1 MEKRACMNV
10 YDFDGTLYRGES
22 SFHFAR
28 FCLLKKPK
36 VYLFFQKII
45 SLYRK
50 HKKNVLSL
58 EETNALFKKI
68 LDTVLVTDEDLE
80 MFVQT
85 FWKKYEKNLNWPLI
99 HTMKEDDV
107 ILSAGPDFLLKNSPL
122 KDKNIICSQIDL
134 KNKKILFFCYG
145 ENKRMQFQK
154 TYKGKIIEK
163 FYTDSYSDYPLMTL
177 AHQVYFVKNGVG
189 LGKEIKIEEKKE
201 DLCK

>member
-1 MEKRACMNV
+1 MNV
-10 YDFDGTLYRGES
+10 YDFDGTLYKGES

-28 FCLLKKPK
+28 FCLLRKPK
-36 VYLFFQKII
+36 VLLFFPKIV

-50 HKKNVLSL
+50 HKRNELSL
-58 EETNALFKKI
+58 EEANDLFKKI

-80 MFVQT
+80 KFVQT
-85 FWKKYEKNLNWPLI
+85 FWRKYKKNLNWPLI
-99 HTMKEDDV
+99 RTMKEEDV

-122 KDKNIICSQIDL
+122 KDKNIFCSQIDL

-145 ENKRMQFQK
+145 ENKRLKFK
-154 TYKGKIIEK
+154 EIYKGRTIEK

-189 LGKEIKIEEKKE
+189 LGKIKEKKE